1 MPITAS
7 GVDMIQSSKRSDH
20 CLRWVVDDAQ
30 CRIGGYRLLVQER
43 RVAETVD
50 VIDDEIEST
59 NGEAIEL
66 VSTADIGVGSGYRNS
81 NKPAVFGQAVRNDRH
96 GAEQRTLF
104 IACNDLQAGQHQI
117 GRAACRERVY
127 QEGEN

>member
-81 NKPAVFGQAVRNDRH
+81 NKPAVFGQAVRQARYRP
-96 GAEQRTLF
+96 EPRTHLVT
-104 IACNDLQAGQHQI
+104 CNVWQAGHSHK
-117 GRAACRERVY
+117 R
-127 QEGEN
+127 

>member
-81 NKPAVFGQAVRNDRH
+81 NKPAVFGQAVRHDRH
-96 GAEQRTLF
+96 GA
-104 IACNDLQAGQHQI
+104 DQI
-117 GRAACRERVY
+117 GKATGRERGWQYVWISV
-127 QEGEN
+127 GAGTLKK

>member
-1 MPITAS
+1 
-7 GVDMIQSSKRSDH
+7 MIQSRKRSDH
-20 CLRWVVDDAQ
+20 FLRGVVDDAQ

-81 NKPAVFGQAVRNDRH
+81 NKPAVCGQAARNDRH
-96 GAEQRTLF
+96 GAEPRELL
-104 IACNDLQAGQHQI
+104 IDCNDFQAGQTR
-117 GRAACRERVY
+117 GRRYKVESW
-127 QEGEN
+127 

>member
-1 MPITAS
+1 MRIS
-7 GVDMIQSSKRSDH
+7 DWSSDVCSSD
-20 CLRWVVDDAQ
+20 L
-30 CRIGGYRLLVQER
+30 
-43 RVAETVD
+43 D

-104 IACNDLQAGQHQI
+104 IACNDLQAGQHRWRSLQVGRWRAYRI
-117 GRAACRERVY
+117 GQNRTEESRVGKGGVSTCRS
-127 QEGEN
+127 